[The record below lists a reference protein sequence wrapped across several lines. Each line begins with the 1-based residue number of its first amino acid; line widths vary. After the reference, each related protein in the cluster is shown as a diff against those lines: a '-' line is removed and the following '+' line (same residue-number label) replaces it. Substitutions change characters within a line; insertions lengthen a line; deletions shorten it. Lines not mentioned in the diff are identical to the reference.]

1 MFLKESKLKLRFI
14 NFLVFVVFI
23 AFYLFRLYSIRPP
36 DIPDLAKIK
45 LVGRVIRQP
54 YLKGSNQ
61 IVNVN
66 GFLVRT
72 DRFPTYFYGQ
82 ELEIVGKPKKQV
94 INRFQTK
101 FFFYYPAIQV
111 IEEGEGLINKTSLTR
126 MLYAFKNRLES
137 LLEKVLPEPQASL
150 LLGILLGS
158 KREMPPKFFQN
169 LRETGTLH
177 VIVASGYNITV
188 VAGFLVASLT
198 KLVNRKKALI
208 LALLGVLTYTVMAG
222 AEPPVVRAAI
232 MGSLTYLAQF
242 LGREKDAVSCLLF
255 AAAVMLLI
263 SPLMLFDIGFQLSF
277 LATAGILFIY
287 PKLQGRVFRTPLLG
301 DELRV
306 TLAAQIGTLPILIF
320 NFGQVSFIS
329 PLINALVLPV
339 VPLIMGLGAGVIGV
353 GLLAQPLAQI
363 VAWLAWVPLTYFIK
377 LIEWFGGLP
386 WVSFSVGELSWGWL
400 VGYYLVI
407 SLWVLK
413 KRKLFSSA

>member
-1 MFLKESKLKLRFI
+1 MFLKESKLKLRLT
-14 NFLVFVVFI
+14 NFVVFLI
-23 AFYLFRLYSIRPP
+23 FIVFYLFRLYSIRPP
-36 DIPDLAKIK
+36 NIPDQAKIR
-45 LVGRVIRQP
+45 LVGRVVRQP

-61 IVNVN
+61 IINVN

-82 ELEIVGKPKKQV
+82 KLEVVGRPERQV

-101 FFFYYPAIQV
+101 FIFYYPAIQV
-111 IEEGEGLINKTSLTR
+111 VEEKSSLINKINLTKL
-126 MLYAFKNRLES
+126 LYAFKNRLES
-137 LLEKVLPEPQASL
+137 LLEKVMPEPQASL

-158 KREMPPKFFQN
+158 KREMPSKFFQN
-169 LRETGTLH
+169 LQETGTLH
-177 VIVASGYNITV
+177 VVVASGYNITV
-188 VAGFLVASLT
+188 VAGFLVASLV
-198 KLVNRKKALI
+198 KFVNRRKALVW
-208 LALLGVLTYTVMAG
+208 ALLGVLTYTLMAG

-242 LGREKDAVSCLLF
+242 LGREKDAVVCLFF

-263 SPLMLFDIGFQLSF
+263 SPLMLLDIGFQLSF

-287 PKLQGRVFRTPLLG
+287 PKLGGKVFEMPLLG

-339 VPLIMGLGAGVIGV
+339 VPLIMGLGAGVVGV
-353 GLLAQPLAQI
+353 GLFIQPLGQI
-363 VAWLAWVPLTYFIK
+363 LAWFAWVPLTYFVK
-377 LIEWFGGLP
+377 LIEWFGSLP
-386 WVSFSVGELSWGWL
+386 WVSFAVGQLSWRWL
-400 VGYYLVI
+400 FGYYLVL

-413 KRKLFSSA
+413 KQKLFSSA

>member
-1 MFLKESKLKLRFI
+1 MFLKELKLKLRCT

-23 AFYLFRLYSIRPP
+23 AFYLFRLYSTRSP
-36 DIPDLAKIK
+36 DIPDLAKVK
-45 LVGRVIRQP
+45 LVGRVTQQP
-54 YLKGSNQ
+54 YLKGPNQ
-61 IVNVN
+61 IINVN
-66 GFLVRT
+66 DFLVKT
-72 DRFPTYFYGQ
+72 DRFPDYFYGQ
-82 ELEIVGKPKKQV
+82 KLKIVGRPKKQV
-94 INRFQTK
+94 INRFQNK
-101 FFFYYPAIQV
+101 FIFYYPTIQV
-111 IEEGEGLINKTSLTR
+111 VEERGSLVNKIGLTR
-126 MLYAFKNRLES
+126 ILYVLKNRLEG
-137 LLEKVLPEPQASL
+137 LLERVLPEPQASL
-150 LLGILLGS
+150 LIGILLGG

-169 LRETGTLH
+169 LRDTGTLH

-188 VAGFLVASLT
+188 VAGFLVASLV

-208 LALLGVLTYTVMAG
+208 LALLAVLAYTLMAG

-242 LGREKDAVSCLLF
+242 LGREKDAILCLLF
-255 AAAVMLLI
+255 AGAVMLLI

-301 DELRV
+301 EELRV
-306 TLAAQIGTLPILIF
+306 TLAAQLGTLPILIF
-320 NFGQVSFIS
+320 NFGQVSFLS

-339 VPLIMGLGAGVIGV
+339 VPLIMGLGAGLVAM
-353 GLLAQPLAQI
+353 GLLVQPLAQ
-363 VAWLAWVPLTYFIK
+363 VAAWLVWVPLTYFVR

-386 WVSFSVGELSWGWL
+386 WVSFSVGKPSWGWL

-413 KRKLFSSA
+413 KQKLFSSA